1 MVGIVLVG
9 HGTFA
14 EGVKNGIELL
24 VGPQKQVSA
33 VGLFHGDVPE
43 QFKDKVSSAIDTVDS
58 GSGVLCLGDI
68 LGGTPSNTLARL
80 LSKKHIRALLG
91 TNLPMAIQAVFN
103 RDEMALDDLA
113 DFVLQM
119 GNEALVDL
127 GRYLD
132 DKAPRISQARGKMAS
147 NDEIAGSGEARS
159 ATSGSGKGKG
169 EVVLC
174 RVDDRLIHGQVM
186 TSWLNATGANKIMI
200 VDNET
205 AKDSFLRSIYRSAV
219 PANVGVGVFNEAKAT
234 DRLIRG
240 FNPTDRVI
248 VLAKYPQTFSE
259 LIRRGVSIR
268 SLVIGGMGASR
279 GRTKLYRNISASEDE
294 RQTLRDLIED
304 GTSISIQILADDASV
319 DVSKFL

>member
-1 MVGIVLVG
+1 MVGIVLVS

-24 VGPQKQVSA
+24 VGPQKQISA
-33 VGLFHGDVPE
+33 IGLFHGDAPE

-68 LGGTPSNTLARL
+68 LGGTPSNTLAQL
-80 LSKKHIRALLG
+80 LSEKHIRALLG

-113 DFVLQM
+113 DFVLQT

-127 GRYLD
+127 DRYLD
-132 DKAPRISQARGKMAS
+132 SKATQIGQVQGEMTS
-147 NDEIAGSGEARS
+147 NDDIASSGEARG
-159 ATSGSGKGKG
+159 ATSGSGKG
-169 EVVLC
+169 EVVLY

-186 TSWLNATGANKIMI
+186 TSWLNATGANRIMI

-219 PANVGVGVFNEAKAT
+219 PANVGVGVFNEAKAA
-234 DRLIRG
+234 DRIMRG

-248 VLAKYPQTFSE
+248 VLAKHPQTFSE
-259 LIRRGVSIR
+259 LIRRGVSIK
-268 SLVIGGMGASR
+268 SFVIGGMGASK

-294 RQTLRDLIED
+294 RQTLRDLIGD
-304 GTSISIQILADDASV
+304 GTSISVQILADDASV